1 MPTGATSTSVAN
13 QAIQI
18 MGDNQVTAVTGVAPT
33 FDNSTA
39 GIALQSIY
47 TPTVQAAARQFGW
60 DFARRQVA
68 LAASGNAGP
77 FLGGLTLEYVYP
89 TNGIEVWELQP
100 TTIVDVNNPLPQT
113 WVVGNTLVGG
123 VQTKVIWTNLASAL
137 AIYNN
142 QPTEATWDAGFQEV
156 VVRLLASKLAA
167 AIAGK
172 PETEAMMLGTAS
184 SFAAGAQSRSG

>member
-13 QAIQI
+13 EAIQLI
-18 MGDNQVTAVTGVAPT
+18 GDNQPAVTGIAPT

-47 TPTVQAAARQFGW
+47 VPTVQTIARQYGW

-68 LAASGNAGP
+68 LSPSGNVAP
-77 FLGGLTLEYVYP
+77 FPFGFPFEYVYP
-89 TNGIEVWELQP
+89 SNGLEVWELQP
-100 TTIVDVNNPLPQT
+100 TTIADVNNPLPQT
-113 WVVGNTLVGG
+113 WVVGNTLINN
-123 VQTKVIWTNLASAL
+123 VQTKVIWTDLANAL
-137 AIYNN
+137 ATYNN
-142 QPTEATWDAGFQEV
+142 QPSEATWDSGFLEA

-172 PETEAMMLGTAS
+172 PETEAAMLQTAGT
-184 SFAAGAQSRSG
+184 FAGATQSRNG